1 MIKWIDEKS
10 KRGKM
15 YMQLGWKK
23 KTTLAAMLWL
33 GLSSPSGYGA
43 DLTLDEAVQM
53 ALSNNF
59 DVKLSQKDREA
70 AEQSLVS
77 AKGENGVSVSASGG
91 LDYTDINEQG
101 DSKGSSARLSLNL
114 PLYSGGRNELN
125 IAKAEDDIKIADL
138 SFVRTLEN
146 TVLKTIEAY
155 YAILEAQK
163 VVGVDQET
171 VDNYQRH
178 LNDVQNLY
186 QAGVT
191 PKVDVLRSEVE
202 LSDARQNLVK
212 SQNACDVAV
221 SNLKT
226 IIRYNQDEEIR
237 LTDDAP
243 YVEAT
248 YSLSD
253 CLDYAKANRSDLA
266 SYQVKIAQAEKDI
279 GIAKSGKRPTVD
291 LSVSNGWNDQLLFG
305 NDNHNLSA
313 GISANWNLFDSNV
326 TNAAIK
332 RAEIE
337 LEQAQMEY
345 EREVDAVDLE
355 VRENYLNMREAE
367 KRFTSTKLAI
377 SQAEEDYFIA
387 REKYKVGQGVMLDI
401 IDAQLALAT
410 AKKNYIQAQYD
421 YVTNKARLE
430 NSMGMGRG
438 AYDE

>member
-1 MIKWIDEKS
+1 
-10 KRGKM
+10 
-15 YMQLGWKK
+15 MQLGWKK

-114 PLYSGGRNELN
+114 PLYSGGKNELN

-186 QAGVT
+186 WAGVT

-243 YVEAT
+243 YVEVA

-438 AYDE
+438 AYDEQ